1 MLVTPPPL
9 PGPHSL
15 VSMSLLVGLPH
26 LCRREA
32 SGETLKSQN
41 KVAGQTETVPASQRT
56 VCQAVSEDRRL
67 SEDPVFVNKS
77 LGS

>member
-41 KVAGQTETVPASQRT
+41 KVAVQTETVPGGQYP
-56 VCQAVSEDRRL
+56 VCQPNCLRTGD
-67 SEDPVFVNKS
+67 S
-77 LGS
+77 LKTPYL